1 MARGSKTVV
10 VDSTTYMI
18 THWSASKGLKIMAR
32 LTKLLGESVMHLT
45 GGSKA
50 NLTEEEKKSQVENS
64 LALAVR
70 ALCDKLDEEVVLQT
84 VKEILET
91 TCEGPT
97 SAQADFEI
105 RFSGRMGH
113 LFSVMVETLKFQYA
127 DFLDGTGGLLSRFAP
142 VTK

>member
-1 MARGSKTVV
+1 
-10 VDSTTYMI
+10 
-18 THWSASKGLKIMAR
+18 
-32 LTKLLGESVMHLT
+32 MHLT
-45 GGSKA
+45 GGAKPMS
-50 NLTEEEKKSQVENS
+50 EEEKKAQIENS

-70 ALCDKLDEEVVLQT
+70 ALTEKLDEEVVLQT

-91 TCEGPT
+91 TCEGST
-97 SAQADFEI
+97 SAQMDFES

-113 LFSVMVETLKFQYA
+113 LFSVMIETLKFQYA